1 MRGNSFSTI
10 SYICQELSFKGGDL
24 INYSKILSQ
33 LFHSLGWIAA
43 DEYTLYTQ
51 AMQCLTCLLTN
62 KANKYEEGKKQAKEK
77 EFKFHLDSWFM
88 FPFYSFSISV
98 AAMFLLK
105 LCSKLVAI
113 VEALVYCQQTSC
125 EIRILSVI
133 VPTGNF
139 KGIKQSW
146 ICFFF
151 NFVCCV
157 FIQHQVCVLSVS
169 QSQQQKACLL
179 KC

>member
-1 MRGNSFSTI
+1 M
-10 SYICQELSFKGGDL
+10 
-24 INYSKILSQ
+24 INYSKRQKVLCCLSTNCPNCSI
-33 LFHSLGWIAA
+33 HSGGLLLMNTHCIHR
-43 DEYTLYTQ
+43 
-51 AMQCLTCLLTN
+51 QCLTCLLTN
-62 KANKYEEGKKQAKEK
+62 KANKYEEGKKQTKEK